1 MGNSTYSNIVSA
13 TTATAAKNMRIN
25 RNIRLSIKYHLAD
38 LLNDCGYTNVYG
50 EQEMRNVALGSFTG
64 AAPFVFLVD
73 SFVSPTETTL
83 PFIVLEVT
91 NIRRVPY
98 ELGND
103 GTGREITTFVHIFGR
118 SRAERDDIASYF
130 QDYIGRSIPYN
141 DYTSGSATPMTYPI
155 QRVGGGIEVSYAP
168 PVTDQQL
175 QEHSLA
181 NWNILSFEART
192 IA

>member
-1 MGNSTYSNIVSA
+1 MQV
-13 TTATAAKNMRIN
+13 N
-25 RNIRLSIKYHLAD
+25 RNIRLSIKYHLVG
-38 LLNDCGYTNVYG
+38 LLNTYGYANVYG
-50 EQEMRNVALGSFTG
+50 EQEMRNRALGSFTASG
-64 AAPFVFLVD
+64 SAPYAFLVD

-83 PFIVLEVT
+83 PFVVLEVS

-98 ELGND
+98 ELGTD
-103 GTGREITTFVHIFGR
+103 GAGREITTFVHIFGR

-130 QDYIGRSIPYN
+130 QDNIGRSIPYN

-155 QRVGGGIEVSYAP
+155 QRVGEGIEVSYAP

>member
-1 MGNSTYSNIVSA
+1 MGNSSYSNIVSA
-13 TTATAAKNMRIN
+13 TTAKGMQIN
-25 RNIRLSIKYHLAD
+25 RNIRLSIKYHLSG
-38 LLNDCGYTNVYG
+38 LLNTYGYTNVYS
-50 EQEMRNVALGSFTG
+50 EQDMRNAALGSFTG
-64 AAPFVFLVD
+64 VAPFVFLVD

-103 GTGREITTFVHIFGR
+103 GAGREITTFVHIFGR

-130 QDYIGRSIPYN
+130 QDNIGRSMPYN

-155 QRVGGGIEVSYAP
+155 QRVGEGIEVSYAP